1 MKRRK
6 KQPALGHYK
15 RTAKRSARL
24 AQEVVSQREAF
35 KERLAARMT
44 RGLIVLIFAL
54 AIGGLVVTAA
64 RDLELPWGGA
74 GLSSPADELAGRRIG
89 IISGHRGYDSGAI
102 CEDGLTEAEVNF
114 LHATRVADL
123 LRANGYLVDVLDEYD
138 ARLRGYRASAVVSI
152 HADSCVRLNAQAT
165 GFKVVYP
172 MTSQPSKHLAGCLTA
187 RYARRT
193 GLGFHARSITRDM
206 TAYHAFAKVA
216 PQTPIVIIETGFL
229 FLDRQLLVHYPEIVA
244 QGIAEGILCFLR
256 DESPE
261 T

>member
-1 MKRRK
+1 MLSERRRA
-6 KQPALGHYK
+6 QRPQ
-15 RTAKRSARL
+15 RRSAYL
-24 AQEVVSQREAF
+24 ARDVASWQEEGFR
-35 KERLAARMT
+35 ERLATRIT

-54 AIGGLVVTAA
+54 AIGGLVVIAVQ
-64 RDLELPWGGA
+64 DLDLPQA
-74 GLSSPADELAGRRIG
+74 IFDLSSPADEPIERRIG

-102 CEDGLTEAEVNF
+102 CDDGLTEAEVNF

-138 ARLRGYRASAVVSI
+138 ARLKGYRASAVVSI
-152 HADSCVRLNAQAT
+152 HADSCVRLNPQAT
-165 GFKVVYP
+165 GFKVAYP
-172 MTSQPSKHLAGCLTA
+172 TASEPSKRLAGCLTA
-187 RYARRT
+187 RYAQRT

-206 TAYHAFAKVA
+206 TAYHAFARVA

-229 FLDRQLLVHYPEIVA
+229 FLDRQLLVRHPEIVA
-244 QGIAEGILCFLR
+244 QGIAEGILCFLG